1 MKRLALLFLILPL
14 PAFASDASTSNKPTQ
29 EVNGNCDPRFPG
41 YQACTDFY
49 AGRTQTTEHRPFLS
63 HWDVAT
69 GRGAFLATGAEA
81 SAASTGDASYP
92 AGSYGGR

>member
-1 MKRLALLFLILPL
+1 MKRLAFLLLALPL
-14 PAFASDASTSNKPTQ
+14 AACATSTANQTASS
-29 EVNGNCDPRFPG
+29 GNCDPRSVFIELCAAFKSG
-41 YQACTDFY
+41 D
-49 AGRTQTTEHRPFLS
+49 HPFVS

-69 GRGAFLATGAEA
+69 GRGAFLASAAEA